1 MYRKRKHA
9 YLASLCHEF
18 NERSNYTY
26 GFVYKIHHVPGQ
38 QLQFCPQ
45 LSEGTSE
52 FLKGPK
58 HSVLR

>member
-1 MYRKRKHA
+1 MHI
-9 YLASLCHEF
+9 SLVSHEF
-18 NERSNYTY
+18 NESSNYTY
-26 GFVYKIHHVPGQ
+26 GFVYKIHSVPGQ

-45 LSEGTSE
+45 LSEDTSE